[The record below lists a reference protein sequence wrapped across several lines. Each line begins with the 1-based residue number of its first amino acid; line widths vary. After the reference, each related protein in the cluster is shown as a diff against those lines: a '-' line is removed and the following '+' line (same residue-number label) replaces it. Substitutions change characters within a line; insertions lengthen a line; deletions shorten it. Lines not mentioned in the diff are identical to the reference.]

1 LQIDHKPMAS
11 PKGESYLHWM
21 ETHFNVQRR
30 LYDYQFSLS
39 TTPLEFEQAH
49 QALME
54 LDNTTAPQGLL
65 KDRWDPPMP
74 LVVLGEAKGRLYTPE
89 ELPRKVSR
97 ALFPRTT
104 NPYGCVTLH
113 SYHFYVEQGVPQTQ
127 VLLWGYGEQL
137 RAVLD
142 NGVLAE
148 YHCRYDGR
156 PHKVTEIRDGVFDP
170 TRFASPQGAL
180 IPLTPQE
187 SLVLYRPQTRRR
199 QAHKSFSTQQ

>member
-1 LQIDHKPMAS
+1 M
-11 PKGESYLHWM
+11 
-21 ETHFNVQRR
+21 F
-30 LYDYQFSLS
+30 DYQFSLS

-49 QALME
+49 QAFME
-54 LDNTTAPQGLL
+54 LYNTTAHQGLL
-65 KDRWDPPMP
+65 KDQHEPPIP
-74 LVVLGEAKGRLYTPE
+74 LVVLGEAKGRRYTPE
-89 ELPRKVSR
+89 ELTRKFSR

-113 SYHFYVEQGVPQTQ
+113 SYHFYVEHGVPQTQ
-127 VLLWGYGEQL
+127 VLLWVYGEQL

-142 NGVLAE
+142 NVVLAE
-148 YHCRYDGR
+148 YHCRYDWR
-156 PHKVTEIRDGVFDP
+156 THKVTEIRDGVFYP

-199 QAHKSFSTQQ
+199 QAPKAFSTQQLVLFELVRTG

>member
-1 LQIDHKPMAS
+1 VPASLPPSTIRYSSGIGRSSNQHSRISPQYAVRRAVHHLLFKKP
-11 PKGESYLHWM
+11 
-21 ETHFNVQRR
+21 
-30 LYDYQFSLS
+30 
-39 TTPLEFEQAH
+39 PLVSI
-49 QALME
+49 
-54 LDNTTAPQGLL
+54 
-65 KDRWDPPMP
+65 P
-74 LVVLGEAKGRLYTPE
+74 LVVLGEAKGRRYTPE
-89 ELPRKVSR
+89 ELTRKFSR

-127 VLLWGYGEQL
+127 VLLWVYGEQL

-142 NGVLAE
+142 NVVLAE
-148 YHCRYDGR
+148 YHCRYDWR
-156 PHKVTEIRDGVFDP
+156 THKVTAIRDGVFYP

-199 QAHKSFSTQQ
+199 QAHKSFSTQQLVLFELVRTG